1 MLEQINHL
9 ALIGSLMQQMCIYLV
24 IAYLLSKTPL
34 FAPLMQVTVR
44 LPDKLVCYVV
54 FSGFCIMG
62 TYFGFQIEGAIANTR
77 AIGAVLGGLL
87 GGPVVGFL
95 VGLTGGLHRYL
106 LGGFTDSAC
115 AVSTTVE
122 GLLGGCV
129 HAWLLR
135 HNQAARILQPT
146 VALVTTLVAEAL
158 QMLII
163 LLIAKPFDHAA
174 RLVAHIALPMILT
187 NALGAALFMR
197 LILDRRDTLERYSIA
212 FSEKAL
218 RIAHRTVG
226 ILMQGFDEANC
237 TRMAKIIQEETGV
250 GAVAITNCETI
261 LAFVGV
267 GADHHRPGTRISS
280 PHTFDAI
287 ARNEVVYADGA
298 AIPYACALSRDC
310 KLGSSLVIP
319 LRGEGNR
326 VFGTIKLYEP
336 KTKFFSSLN
345 RTLGEGIARLLSN
358 QILAGTL
365 EEQKRL
371 LAQSEIKLL
380 QAQINPHFLFNAL
393 NTLAAVI
400 RSDPEEA
407 RRIVR
412 YLSTFFRKSLKRPS
426 TETTLGDEIEH
437 VEAYLRI
444 ELARFA
450 DRLRIAIDVPEELRS
465 APLPAF
471 TLQPIVENAI
481 KHGIAQ
487 MLEPGR
493 IDHPRD
499 GARRRAGDRR
509 RGQRRPLS
517 GSAGGRRAG
526 HEPGRPAGQDPLRPG
541 LRRQRDLRARA
552 VDPGRGA
559 TAAGNGGRRMLSAVI
574 VDDEAPS
581 REELKALLAAAG
593 GVEVAA
599 ECANAL
605 EGLSAIHRLRPDVA
619 FVDIQMPRVSGLEM
633 VGMIDPAALPCIV
646 FVTAYDEHALK
657 AFEEHATDYLLKP
670 IDPRRLARTLDWL
683 KGGARPTPRPPP
695 GTDGG
700 LHHIPCL
707 ARHRVVLL
715 PLSEVEFVNSELSGV
730 QVVCATRQGVTE
742 LTLKLLQERTPFVRC
757 HRQYLVNLDQVRE
770 IELLD
775 NGAAAIVTRSGKT
788 VPVSRRFLREIKD
801 TLLIA

>member
-1 MLEQINHL
+1 MLEQINHV

-95 VGLTGGLHRYL
+95 VGLTGGLHRYS

-115 AVSTTVE
+115 AISTTVE

-135 HNQAARILQPT
+135 RNQADRILQPT

-163 LLIAKPFDHAA
+163 LLVARPFDHAA
-174 RLVAHIALPMILT
+174 RLVAHIALPMIVT

-197 LILDRRDTLERYSIA
+197 LILDRRDTLEKYSIA

-226 ILMQGFDEANC
+226 ILMQGFDQSNC
-237 TRMAKIIQEETGV
+237 TRMARIIQEETGV
-250 GAVAITNCETI
+250 GAVAITDCENI

-267 GADHHRPGTRISS
+267 GADHHLPGTPISS

-298 AIPYACALSRDC
+298 AVPYACAISKEC

-336 KTKFFSSLN
+336 KRKFFSSLN

-358 QILAGTL
+358 QILAGTV

-412 YLSTFFRKSLKRPS
+412 YLSTFFRTSLKRPS
-426 TETTLGDEIEH
+426 TEATLGGELEH

-444 ELARFA
+444 EQARFA
-450 DRLRIAIDVPEELRS
+450 DRLQIAIDVPEELRD

-487 MLEPGR
+487 MIEPGR
-493 IDHPRD
+493 ITISASQREGDLEIVVEDSAGMYVASPQGD
-499 GARRRAGDRR
+499 GLGVNLVDRR
-509 RGQRRPLS
+509 LKIRFGPAYGVGITCEPDRWTRVAIRLPL
-517 GSAGGRRAG
+517 
-526 HEPGRPAGQDPLRPG
+526 EI
-541 LRRQRDLRARA
+541 RA
-552 VDPGRGA
+552 VA
-559 TAAGNGGRRMLSAVI
+559 
-574 VDDEAPS
+574 
-581 REELKALLAAAG
+581 
-593 GVEVAA
+593 
-599 ECANAL
+599 C
-605 EGLSAIHRLRPDVA
+605 
-619 FVDIQMPRVSGLEM
+619 
-633 VGMIDPAALPCIV
+633 
-646 FVTAYDEHALK
+646 
-657 AFEEHATDYLLKP
+657 
-670 IDPRRLARTLDWL
+670 
-683 KGGARPTPRPPP
+683 
-695 GTDGG
+695 
-700 LHHIPCL
+700 
-707 ARHRVVLL
+707 
-715 PLSEVEFVNSELSGV
+715 
-730 QVVCATRQGVTE
+730 
-742 LTLKLLQERTPFVRC
+742 
-757 HRQYLVNLDQVRE
+757 
-770 IELLD
+770 
-775 NGAAAIVTRSGKT
+775 
-788 VPVSRRFLREIKD
+788 
-801 TLLIA
+801 

>member
-9 ALIGSLMQQMCIYLV
+9 ALIGNLMQQMCIYLV

-87 GGPVVGFL
+87 GGPLVGFL
-95 VGLTGGLHRYL
+95 VGLTGGLHRYS

-122 GLLGGCV
+122 GLLGGGF
-129 HAWLLR
+129 HAYLLR
-135 HNQAARILQPT
+135 RNQAARILQPS
-146 VALVTTLVAEAL
+146 VALVTTLLAEAM
-158 QMLII
+158 QMIII
-163 LLIAKPFDHAA
+163 LLMAKPFDQAA
-174 RLVAHIALPMILT
+174 RLVAHIAAPMILT

-226 ILMQGFDEANC
+226 ILMQGFDEQNC
-237 TRMAKIIQEETGV
+237 TRMARVIQEETGV
-250 GAVAITNCETI
+250 GAVAITDCETV
-261 LAFVGV
+261 LAFVGI
-267 GADHHRPGTRISS
+267 GADHHRPGAPISS

-298 AIPYACALSRDC
+298 AIPYACAIARDC

-336 KTKFFSSLN
+336 KRKFFSSLN

-358 QILAGTL
+358 QILAGTI

-400 RSDPEEA
+400 RSDPDEA

-412 YLSTFFRKSLKRPS
+412 YLSTFFRKSLKQPS
-426 TETTLGDEIEH
+426 TETTLDDELEH

-450 DRLRIAIDVPEELRS
+450 DRLRIAIDVPADLRQ

-487 MLEPGR
+487 MIEPGR
-493 IDHPRD
+493 IDIRAAQRD
-499 GARRRAGDRR
+499 GELEIVVEDSAGLYPATPAKDGLGMNLVDRR
-509 RGQRRPLS
+509 IKIRY
-517 GSAGGRRAG
+517 GSAYGVSVTC
-526 HEPGRPAGQDPLRPG
+526 EPERWTR
-541 LRRQRDLRARA
+541 
-552 VDPGRGA
+552 
-559 TAAGNGGRRMLSAVI
+559 
-574 VDDEAPS
+574 
-581 REELKALLAAAG
+581 
-593 GVEVAA
+593 VA
-599 ECANAL
+599 
-605 EGLSAIHRLRPDVA
+605 IR
-619 FVDIQMPRVSGLEM
+619 
-633 VGMIDPAALPCIV
+633 
-646 FVTAYDEHALK
+646 
-657 AFEEHATDYLLKP
+657 
-670 IDPRRLARTLDWL
+670 
-683 KGGARPTPRPPP
+683 
-695 GTDGG
+695 
-700 LHHIPCL
+700 
-707 ARHRVVLL
+707 L
-715 PLSEVEFVNSELSGV
+715 PLETKAVA
-730 QVVCATRQGVTE
+730 C
-742 LTLKLLQERTPFVRC
+742 
-757 HRQYLVNLDQVRE
+757 
-770 IELLD
+770 
-775 NGAAAIVTRSGKT
+775 
-788 VPVSRRFLREIKD
+788 
-801 TLLIA
+801 